1 MEAQAGRNGAAFLMA
16 GGRPTVY
23 NAELLKRAK
32 GYLTAFKDMGDMIPS
47 IAGLAC
53 VLGVTR
59 ETCHTWA
66 KDPEKAEFSDI
77 LKELMQRQERE
88 LINGGI
94 GGSFNSTITKLV
106 LSKHGY
112 SDKVETD
119 LKSSDGSM
127 TPNVVERVII
137 QPKADGKE

>member
-1 MEAQAGRNGAAFLMA
+1 MA
-16 GGRPTVY
+16 TGRPTVY
-23 NAELLKRAK
+23 SADLLKRAR
-32 GYLTAFKDMGDMIPS
+32 GYLTAYKDMGDAIPS

-59 ETCHTWA
+59 ETCHTWRN
-66 KDPEKAEFSDI
+66 DPDKSEFSDI
-77 LKELMQRQERE
+77 LAELLQRQERE
-88 LINGGI
+88 LVNRGLGGD
-94 GGSFNSTITKLV
+94 FNSTITKLI

-119 LKSSDGSM
+119 HKSSDGSM